1 MLRGQNLVGPARKN
15 KIQLANKLAQ
25 HLLLLRYA
33 KRLVGS

>member
-1 MLRGQNLVGPARKN
+1 MPRGQILVGPARKN

-25 HLLLLRYA
+25 HLLLLRHG